1 MNYLKYVFVFFIFY
15 SCTKEITTLDEYS
28 KIPVKFAKERITS
41 PSKDFSIIIPK
52 NWKWKEEKHED
63 KQVIS
68 GIDIGNYDS
77 ISKFTKIISIYKC
90 KSLEENKDLET
101 EFQTVLKNSKKNKLI
116 PEVVESGKTK
126 ILKYE
131 SYFIHAKS
139 DNEKSIEMISFIIK
153 SKESGIFYLISA
165 SCHNQD
171 NLKTNMGMMIDCI
184 QTFKFL

>member
-1 MNYLKYVFVFFIFY
+1 MNNLKYFFVFILFY
-15 SCTKEITTLDEYS
+15 SCSKDITTLDEYS
-28 KIPVKFAKERITS
+28 KIPVKFAKEKIIS

-52 NWKWKEEKHED
+52 NWKWKEEKYVNE
-63 KQVIS
+63 QIIL

-153 SKESGIFYLISA
+153 SKENGIFYLISA

-171 NLKTNMGMMIDCI
+171 NLKTSMGMMIDCI
-184 QTFKFL
+184 QTFQFL